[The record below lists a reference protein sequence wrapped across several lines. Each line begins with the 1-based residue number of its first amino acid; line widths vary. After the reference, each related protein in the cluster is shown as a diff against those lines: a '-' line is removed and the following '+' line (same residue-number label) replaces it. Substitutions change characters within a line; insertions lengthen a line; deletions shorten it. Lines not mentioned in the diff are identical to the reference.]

1 VIARTAAALCVANRW
16 LAAASLVLTAAV
28 LVRAEGSMVLSAM
41 IAAGAMQVYLAFR
54 IELDRAIFEAI
65 ASEAGTFERFDAAAA
80 AIGLSRR
87 PAGRSPEAR
96 AKGLWSLVKCSG
108 LVLGLQL
115 ALAIAAI
122 WVPG

>member
-1 VIARTAAALCVANRW
+1 L
-16 LAAASLVLTAAV
+16 
-28 LVRAEGSMVLSAM
+28 
-41 IAAGAMQVYLAFR
+41 IAARAVQTYLAFR

-65 ASEAGTFERFDAAAA
+65 ANELGTFERFDAAAV

-115 ALAIAAI
+115 ALAVAAL